1 MTYRTR
7 ISEVNAVDSEIQ
19 LIMAFTIVGSLAI
32 IALIFYIPL
41 RLNSRNNALPIRTV
55 EAEVVAKRSNVSFVQ
70 YGGHHGDSNAS
81 RGHKIFCHLS
91 DGERRA
97 YRACSRR
104 QGIRNACQGDSGQLT
119 FQGTRYMGF
128 ERNVPSSEL

>member
-55 EAEVVAKRSNVSFVQ
+55 EAEVVAKRSDVSFVQ
-70 YGGHHGDSNAS
+70 YGGHHGDSNAFADT
-81 RGHKIFCHLS
+81 RYFVTFQTEN
-91 DGERRA
+91 GERTELAVEGREYGMLA
-97 YRACSRR
+97 E
-104 QGIRNACQGDSGQLT
+104 GDSGQLT

>member
-55 EAEVVAKRSNVSFVQ
+55 EAEVVAKRSDVSFVQ
-70 YGGHHGDSNAS
+70 YGGHHGDSNAYADT
-81 RGHKIFCHLS
+81 RYFVTFQTEN
-91 DGERRA
+91 GERTELAVEGREYGMLA
-97 YRACSRR
+97 E
-104 QGIRNACQGDSGQLT
+104 GDS
-119 FQGTRYMGF
+119 
-128 ERNVPSSEL
+128 